1 MRAMRLRLLTVGL
14 VLGAAFADAAGA
26 HELAYYTLVVAI
38 PVAAVVALA
47 AVGAVLDGSAAE
59 PLERVLAGLAAAVV
73 PFLLLGA
80 AVRAPLLEGRPPPTI
95 GVTCVLVCLALF
107 ALQTLL
113 SATAA
118 APRSLRTAL
127 GRSPRLA
134 ERPAPPRPAAPDL
147 P

>member
-26 HELAYYTLVVAI
+26 HELAYYALVVAI

-47 AVGAVLDGSAAE
+47 ALGAVLDGSAAE
-59 PLERVLAGLAAAVV
+59 PLDRILAGLSAAVV

-95 GVTCVLVCLALF
+95 GATCVLVCLA
-107 ALQTLL
+107 
-113 SATAA
+113 SASSSRVQDAA
-118 APRSLRTAL
+118 SRPQPPHRS
-127 GRSPRLA
+127 RSSARRL
-134 ERPAPPRPAAPDL
+134 PAPE
-147 P
+147 

>member
-26 HELAYYTLVVAI
+26 HELAYYALVVAI

-47 AVGAVLDGSAAE
+47 ALGAVLDGSAPE
-59 PLERVLAGLAAAVV
+59 PLDRILAGLSAAVV

-95 GVTCVLVCLALF
+95 GATCVLVCLALF

-118 APRSLRTAL
+118 APRTLR
-127 GRSPRLA
+127 
-134 ERPAPPRPAAPDL
+134 AARAAK
-147 P
+147 